1 MKLDNLGLPRFADRD
16 IIDLLY
22 KGNKNKIGQIFAE
35 SSADVKL
42 FNKIMEDLRGGIQ
55 INEYQPMNIEQEEF
69 DGILQKEWFMP
80 AKYKD
85 LNIEE
90 YLSTIVS
97 VKSPEWKVVSE
108 ELAEFKKRN
117 MYPLL
122 QFLVYL
128 VDFMRENNIV
138 WGVGRGSSV
147 ASYVLYAIGIHKINP
162 IQYGLDWREFLR

>member
-16 IIDLLY
+16 IIDLIY

-69 DGILQKEWFMP
+69 DGILQNEWFMP
-80 AKYKD
+80 AKYKN

>member
-16 IIDLLY
+16 IIDLIY
-22 KGNKNKIGQIFAE
+22 KGNANKIGNIFAE
-35 SSADVKL
+35 STAEVKL
-42 FNKIMEDLRGGIQ
+42 FNKIMEDLRCGIQ
-55 INEYQPMNIEQEEF
+55 IKEYQEINVEKTEF
-69 DGILQKEWFMP
+69 DGILQNEWFMP
-80 AKYKD
+80 EKYKK

-97 VKSPEWKVVSE
+97 IKSPEWKVVSE
-108 ELAEFKKRN
+108 ELVEFKKRN

-128 VDFMRENNIV
+128 VDFMRDNKIV

>member
-16 IIDLLY
+16 IIDLIY

>member
-16 IIDLLY
+16 IIDLIY
-22 KGNKNKIGQIFAE
+22 KGNANKIGNIFAE
-35 SSADVKL
+35 STAEVKL

-55 INEYQPMNIEQEEF
+55 IKEYQEMNVEKTEF
-69 DGILQKEWFMP
+69 DGILQNEWFMP
-80 AKYKD
+80 ETYKK

-97 VKSPEWKVVSE
+97 IKSPEWKVVSE
-108 ELAEFKKRN
+108 ELVEFKKRN

-128 VDFMRENNIV
+128 VDFMRDNKIV

-162 IQYGLDWREFLR
+162 IQYLSLIHI

>member
-1 MKLDNLGLPRFADRD
+1 MQIDSLGLPKYGTD
-16 IIDLLY
+16 DLMDLIY
-22 KGNKNKIGQIFAE
+22 KGKLDMLFKVYTEDNEDTKQFNQAVKDTGTGQALKFYEKMDI
-35 SSADVKL
+35 SL
-42 FNKIMEDLRGGIQ
+42 
-55 INEYQPMNIEQEEF
+55 EEF
-69 DGILQKEWFMP
+69 DSLLQNEWFMP
-80 AKYKD
+80 EKYKK

-128 VDFMRENNIV
+128 VDFMRDNKIV

>member
-16 IIDLLY
+16 IIDLIY

-69 DGILQKEWFMP
+69 DGILQNEWFMP
-80 AKYKD
+80 TKYKN

-108 ELAEFKKRN
+108 ELDEFKKRN

>member
-16 IIDLLY
+16 IIDLIY

-80 AKYKD
+80 AKYKN

>member
-16 IIDLLY
+16 IVDLIY
-22 KGNKNKIGQIFAE
+22 KGNAAKLGRIFAE
-35 SSADVKL
+35 SSVDVKL
-42 FNKIMEDLRGGIQ
+42 FNSIMEDLRKGVQ
-55 INEYQPMNIEQEEF
+55 IKQYEHMEIKPE
-69 DGILQKEWFMP
+69 DLDAVLQGEWFMP
-80 AKYKD
+80 EKYKV

-97 VKSPEWKVVSE
+97 IKSPEWKIVEE

-128 VDFMRENNIV
+128 VDFMRENKIV

-147 ASYVLYAIGIHKINP
+147 ASYVLYAIGVHKINP

>member
-16 IIDLLY
+16 IIDLIY

-80 AKYKD
+80 AKYKN

-108 ELAEFKKRN
+108 ELVEFKKRN

-128 VDFMRENNIV
+128 VDFMRENKIV

>member
-16 IIDLLY
+16 IIDLIY

-147 ASYVLYAIGIHKINP
+147 ASYVLYLIGVHKVNSLK
-162 IQYGLDWREFLR
+162 YNLDPKEFLR

>member
-1 MKLDNLGLPRFADRD
+1 
-16 IIDLLY
+16 
-22 KGNKNKIGQIFAE
+22 
-35 SSADVKL
+35 
-42 FNKIMEDLRGGIQ
+42 MEDLRKGVQ
-55 INEYQPMNIEQEEF
+55 IKQYEHMEIKPE
-69 DGILQKEWFMP
+69 DLDAVLQGEWFMP
-80 AKYKD
+80 EKYKV

-97 VKSPEWKVVSE
+97 IKSPEWKIVEE

-128 VDFMRENNIV
+128 VDFMRENKIV

-147 ASYVLYAIGIHKINP
+147 ASYVLYAIGVHKINP